1 MYAIIKDII
10 AYLFN
15 NFNSTIINTIF
26 LVCIIQKPVA
36 LFSYMWYNYIA
47 SYSP

>member
-10 AYLFN
+10 VYLFN
-15 NFNSTIINTIF
+15 NFNSTIINKIF
-26 LVCIIQKPVA
+26 LVCIIQKPIA

-47 SYSP
+47 SYRP